1 MRFLLKGNTY
11 LFVTIALVFSFISPL
26 EKRMIEVP
34 KFVLAAEESEGSEED
49 EESESSEYSSDKDD
63 KETTETVTRTY
74 TVIEQ
79 VEETVLVTPP
89 AYLSDRDGDNLVDAL
104 DPNPDVHQKEFFTDD
119 DGDAIANVYDQFP
132 GLDDLVT
139 FADETDENQNGIID
153 RYES

>member
-1 MRFLLKGNTY
+1 MKFFWSTNTFFVLTLL
-11 LFVTIALVFSFISPL
+11 FSVSFGILSFYRFISPT
-26 EKRMIEVP
+26 IVW
-34 KFVLAAEESEGSEED
+34 AAEDSEGSEED
-49 EESESSEYSSDKDD
+49 ERSESSEYSDSDDGEEKA
-63 KETTETVTRTY
+63 TETVTRTY
-74 TVIEQ
+74 TVMEQ

-89 AYLSDRDGDNLVDAL
+89 AYLSDRDGDSLVDAI

-119 DGDAIANVYDQFP
+119 DGDSIANAYDQFP